1 MFYLHLRQRIP
12 ILALAG
18 ILAAALPTLAQ
29 TTTESILYSFPNA
42 NVVITDSF
50 LQASDGN
57 FYGSGANGIYKFVP
71 TRPGFPAPAQ
81 AFVTVHSAAQ
91 TAADPGNYYGMIQA
105 TDGNF
110 YGYAYA
116 NKIEDGYATNVGQIF
131 RLTPAGVFTTLYSFC
146 SQTNCADGSIPLV
159 QLIQG
164 SDGNLYGGT
173 LQGGGHGY
181 GVIFRV
187 SLAGKLTVL
196 HSFCSQSG
204 CADGEAPS
212 SGLIEA
218 SDGNFYGSSDFGGTY
233 SGGTVFQ
240 YQPSGKFTTLYEIC
254 NGNPTGDCP
263 GSLAGPYSRMAEST
277 AGTIFQFANSG
288 SVYNFATAGN
298 DVAITGTT
306 CPSTDECANQS
317 VPAPIAYLFPATD
330 GNLYAAGDGGRYQ
343 QGVVFNQFADP
354 VYSFCAKAGCP
365 DGAAPGF
372 VLQGNDGALYGTV
385 TTGAAHGFGGIFRL
399 QLSSSQMPVYA
410 PPVNVTAS
418 NYNLLAGEAVTLDW
432 TVSNAVSTTMQQCSA
447 WLNGASYGKAPP
459 TGTLT
464 FTPASTGTW
473 IAAITCGGIE
483 TGYATITVTNKP
495 VATTTKLVAVPTTV
509 PSGAI
514 VTLTAVA
521 SKAAGTTAVPR
532 GTVTFRTGTRLLGT
546 TTLDQTGT
554 ATFTASTQGIP
565 TGPYPIAATYNG
577 DLGDNPSTSAPVTIT
592 VEKQ

>member
-1 MFYLHLRQRIP
+1 MFRLHISQP
-12 ILALAG
+12 ALAAV
-18 ILAAALPTLAQ
+18 IFSAAVPALAQ
-29 TTTESILYSFPNA
+29 TATESILYSFPNSSVA
-42 NVVITDSF
+42 ITDSF

-71 TRPGFPAPAQ
+71 ARPGFPAPAQ
-81 AFVTVHSAAQ
+81 SFLTVHNASQ

-110 YGYAYA
+110 YGYAYF
-116 NKIEDGYATNVGQIF
+116 NKVEGGYLTNVGQIF
-131 RLTPAGVFTTLYSFC
+131 RLTPAGAFTTLYTFC
-146 SQTNCADGSIPLV
+146 TLANCADGSIPLV

-181 GVIFRV
+181 GVIFRL

-233 SGGTVFQ
+233 AGGTVFQ

-254 NGNPTGDCP
+254 NGTGTSDCP
-263 GSLAGPYSRMAEST
+263 GALAGPYSRMAEST

-288 SVYNFATAGN
+288 SVYSFATAGN
-298 DVAITGTT
+298 DVAITGAT
-306 CPSTDECANQS
+306 CPSAEECSDQS
-317 VPAPIAYLFPATD
+317 VPAPVAYLFPATD

-354 VYSFCAKAGCP
+354 IYSFCAKSGCP

-385 TTGAAHGFGGIFRL
+385 TSGAAHGFGGIFRL
-399 QLSSSQMPVYA
+399 QLSSSQTPIYA
-410 PPVNVTAS
+410 PPVSVTAV
-418 NYNLLAGEAVTLDW
+418 NYNVLAGQSVALDW
-432 TVSNAVSTTMQQCSA
+432 TVSNAISTTMQQCSS
-447 WLNGASYGKAPP
+447 WLNGAPYGKVTPL
-459 TGTLT
+459 GTLT

-483 TGYATITVTNKP
+483 TGYATITVTNRQ
-495 VATTTKLVAVPTTV
+495 VATTTKLVAVPSTV
-509 PSGAI
+509 QSGAS
-514 VTLTAVA
+514 VTLTAA
-521 SKAAGTTAVPR
+521 ATKAAGTTAVPR
-532 GTVTFRTGTRLLGT
+532 GTVTFKTGTRLLGT
-546 TTLDQTGT
+546 STLDQTGT

-565 TGPYPIAATYNG
+565 TGPYPVTATYNG
-577 DLGDNPSTSAPVTIT
+577 DPGDNASTSAAVTIT
-592 VEKQ
+592 VTK